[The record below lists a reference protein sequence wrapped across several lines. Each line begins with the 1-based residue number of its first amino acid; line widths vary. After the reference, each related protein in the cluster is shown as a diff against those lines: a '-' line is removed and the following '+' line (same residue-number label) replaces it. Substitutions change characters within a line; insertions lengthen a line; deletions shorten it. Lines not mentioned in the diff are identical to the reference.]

1 MFKCKRRNIAY
12 TCAVDSVPV
21 VDVPGLFVEME
32 DHVGIS
38 IVEFAMM
45 VLWLSD
51 WLELLDS
58 VDFKVFGSCLSEECV
73 GFGSAC
79 SYVFVTFVSVED
91 V

>member
-1 MFKCKRRNIAY
+1 MLAY

-21 VDVPGLFVEME
+21 VDVPGFLVELE
-32 DHVGIS
+32 DHVRIS
-38 IVEFAMM
+38 VVEFAMM
-45 VLWLSD
+45 VGWLSD

-73 GFGSAC
+73 GFGSARC
-79 SYVFVTFVSVED
+79 NVCVTFVSVEN

>member
-1 MFKCKRRNIAY
+1 MFKCKRGNIAY

-21 VDVPGLFVEME
+21 VDVPGFLVELE
-32 DHVGIS
+32 DHVRIS
-38 IVEFAMM
+38 VVEFAMM
-45 VLWLSD
+45 VGWLSD

-79 SYVFVTFVSVED
+79 CNVCVTFVSVEN